1 MKTDKYISSK
11 DILNRVIRDG
21 GYKAHEISY
30 ADSLEWIAE
39 CLDLIAVP
47 HTLLDKIAIL
57 KVENHKAV
65 LPCDYESVTQATGL
79 TKGGVQFAMR
89 GANNTFHPLF
99 FSSANNL
106 PFIDGV
112 NPIGT
117 DENGNPIFNFMNY
130 DAAISKQLIA
140 ELPYTFK
147 DVTYKINDNYIIT
160 TFKEGASVLMAYK
173 AFPVDEDGYPL
184 IPDNEK
190 FKQAVQ
196 WYIMYKLAF
205 RTWIKG
211 ALTDK
216 VFNYVETQRDWY
228 IGAATTSGLTPTYDQ
243 MESWKNE
250 MLKLLPRFNSQSGNF
265 NDLGTQEFYTGGQR
279 KFRY

>member
-1 MKTDKYISSK
+1 VLLAKEIYESGSYFPKDWTFVNGDIWIFSAHTIIIPLLRFFPAGYSVFAFSSVVMTAA
-11 DILNRVIRDG
+11 ILLSVI
-21 GYKAHEISY
+21 A
-30 ADSLEWIAE
+30 
-39 CLDLIAVP
+39 
-47 HTLLDKIAIL
+47 LLAIL

-196 WYIMYKLAF
+196 WYIMHKLAF

-211 ALTDK
+211 ALK
-216 VFNYVETQRDWY
+216 YSY
-228 IGAATTSGLTPTYDQ
+228 ITHL
-243 MESWKNE
+243 N
-250 MLKLLPRFNSQSGNF
+250 L
-265 NDLGTQEFYTGGQR
+265 YT
-279 KFRY
+279 